1 MNTPTNQGLRKGA
14 WLEFVYRWP
23 LPGDVLR
30 KILFL
35 MMKNEL
41 LVRYLS
47 PIPLNIEDKRV
58 IIAKD
63 GLAIHIIDK
72 SLQNI
77 RKTVETAAA
86 KGGCHPGRLTLNPEA
101 YHRTFTDR
109 TNPQTISRRAA
120 PSRKASRRG
129 GRRSRPPPSFCYI
142 VDIHLRCGIG
152 RHRQTLKHRLLDEEE
167 FRFGR
172 EGDVYGSTAG
182 QGLQDIYFIGGLPLT
197 FWSYNG
203 SMGMK
208 IIDPVIRNGAGA
220 ALQGPAGLAKMEA
233 GSRRIALTKNRYYQ
247 WPTEEKLQEYQLLP
261 HLEDEFT
268 FWNKSSSAAGQEYL
282 YKSRQSPRTASRWG
296 NDLWIER
303 HAGGKAPFCPDRD
316 GPNDAYALY
325 LQTFEDKELRA
336 TAAERRTDDS

>member
-1 MNTPTNQGLRKGA
+1 MNTPSNKALCDGA

-72 SLQNI
+72 SLQDI
-77 RKTVETAAA
+77 RETVETKAA

-101 YHRTFTDR
+101 YHRAFTDR
-109 TNPQTISRRAA
+109 TNPQTISRRA

-142 VDIHLRCGIG
+142 VNIYQLCGIG
-152 RHRQTLKHRLLDEEE
+152 RHLQTLKHRLLDEEG
-167 FRFGR
+167 FKFGR
-172 EGDVYGSTAG
+172 EGDVYGRTAG
-182 QGLQDIYFIGGLPLT
+182 QGLQDIYFIGRLPLT

-220 ALQGPAGLAKMEA
+220 ACQAGLRFLLRP
-233 GSRRIALTKNRYYQ
+233 RRRCVARGRRRGR
-247 WPTEEKLQEYQLLP
+247 
-261 HLEDEFT
+261 
-268 FWNKSSSAAGQEYL
+268 SAAFAGRLVRRRYRVWE
-282 YKSRQSPRTASRWG
+282 SR
-296 NDLWIER
+296 L
-303 HAGGKAPFCPDRD
+303 GGGPSGLHRFARGADR
-316 GPNDAYALY
+316 
-325 LQTFEDKELRA
+325 
-336 TAAERRTDDS
+336 RRPTSGEG

>member
-1 MNTPTNQGLRKGA
+1 MNTPSNGALCDGA
-14 WLEFVYRWP
+14 WLEFVYRWS

-47 PIPLNIEDKRV
+47 PIPLNIKHKRV
-58 IIAKD
+58 TIVKD

-72 SLQNI
+72 SLQDI
-77 RKTVETAAA
+77 RETVETKAA
-86 KGGCHPGRLTLNPEA
+86 KGGCHPGRLTLNPEV
-101 YHRTFTDR
+101 YHRVFTDR
-109 TNPQTISRRAA
+109 INPQTISRRAT

-129 GRRSRPPPSFCYI
+129 GRRSRPPAVFQALVNKYQ
-142 VDIHLRCGIG
+142 RCGIG
-152 RHRQTLKHRLLDEEE
+152 HHLRDLKHRLLDEEG
-167 FRFGR
+167 FKFGR
-172 EGDVYGSTAG
+172 EGDVYGRTAG

-233 GSRRIALTKNRYYQ
+233 GSRRIGLTKNPYYQ

-282 YKSRQSPRTASRWG
+282 YNNRQTPRTASRWG
-296 NDLWIER
+296 SDLWIER

-325 LQTFEDKELRA
+325 LQTFEDA
-336 TAAERRTDDS
+336 QYAEGKYYGWQ